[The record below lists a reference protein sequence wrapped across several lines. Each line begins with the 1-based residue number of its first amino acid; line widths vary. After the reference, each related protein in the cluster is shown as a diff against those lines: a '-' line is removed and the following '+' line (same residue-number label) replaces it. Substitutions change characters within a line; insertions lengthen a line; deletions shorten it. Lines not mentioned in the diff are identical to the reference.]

1 MWELAISFS
10 PLCVI
15 NLCMYHTCKINKIKV
30 HHKYC
35 VICSAT
41 VTKTNLIVNL
51 HKFTPVEFESKK
63 IKSARHW
70 ITDLWPSGKK

>member
-15 NLCMYHTCKINKIKV
+15 NLCMYHTYKKIKV

-35 VICSAT
+35 VICWAT

-51 HKFTPVEFESKK
+51 HKFMSVEFESKK

-70 ITDLWPSGKK
+70 INDLWPSGKK